1 MCGIF
6 GYVTTKEVEL
16 GPILIDAAK
25 RLTYRGYDSVGAATM
40 NHGKIDLRKDV
51 GKVEDVSVRYNFT
64 EMRGQRGITQ
74 LRWATFGEPS
84 QVNAQPHI
92 DSDGDMVGAH
102 NGNVVNNVELREQF
116 IAEGMTVRS
125 QNDGET
131 CVHAVERYIN
141 RGYEFIDAI
150 RLAYGDLEGDYAFV
164 IGRANDDKLYAF
176 KKGSGMV
183 VGLGE
188 GFTCV
193 SSDLPSILPLT
204 REVIR
209 PQDGEIVTLWADKV
223 EVRSVKD
230 GKLIDRKQETVTES
244 MDAVQKGGYPHFMLK
259 EIHEQSQVARELSHV
274 LNGNREVDAL
284 VEKMKNARHLYF
296 IGCGTSYHAA
306 SVGAV
311 YFAQLAG
318 RAVIPVLAPQFIPQ
332 YAPTVNHDD
341 VGIFVSQSG
350 ETKDVLNALEAAEAR
365 GMACFGLANVVGST
379 LTKTAS
385 FTLPLCCG
393 YEISVPATKTF
404 TNQVVTFLYLAYKMA
419 GLDTPPSVE
428 WAQPVSRPGGY
439 PSTSSGRRSTSG
451 ARNVF
456 EVIPELMDQT
466 LEMVAPQV
474 EAIAKDI
481 NEWND
486 LYCLGYGATLA
497 IAMEGALKL
506 KEITYAHCEG
516 MLSTEFK
523 HGPLSAV
530 SKGFPII
537 FVAGPNDVPLI
548 ISGIN
553 EVKVRGARTI
563 VIAEDDPRLRAN
575 GDDLVVIPKSDA
587 QISALLG
594 VLPLQLLSYHM
605 SVMRGF
611 DPDFPRNLSKT
622 LTVD

>member
-6 GYVTTKEVEL
+6 GYVTTNEVEL
-16 GPILIDAAK
+16 GPILIEAAK
-25 RLTYRGYDSVGAATM
+25 RLTYRGYDSVGAATL
-40 NHGKIDLRKDV
+40 NNGRIDLRKDV
-51 GKVEDVSVRYNFT
+51 GKVDSVAAKYKIAD
-64 EMRGQRGITQ
+64 MRGQRGITQ

-84 QVNAQPHI
+84 QINAQPHI

-164 IGRANDDKLYAF
+164 IGHANDDKLYAF

-230 GKLIDRKQETVTES
+230 GKKIDRMPETVTES

-259 EIHEQSQVARELSHV
+259 EIHEQAQVARELSHV
-274 LNGNREVDAL
+274 LNGNREVAAL
-284 VEKMKNARHLYF
+284 VEKMKKASHLYF

-306 SVGAV
+306 SVGSV

-318 RAVIPVLAPQFIPQ
+318 RAAIPVLAPQFIAQ

-379 LTKTAS
+379 LTKSAS
-385 FTLPLCCG
+385 LCLPLCCG

-404 TNQVVTFLYLAYKMA
+404 TNQVVTFLYLAYKLA
-419 GLDTPPSVE
+419 GKDVQELGS
-428 WAQPVSRPGGY
+428 
-439 PSTSSGRRSTSG
+439 
-451 ARNVF
+451 
-456 EVIPELMDQT
+456 IPDLMDKT
-466 LEMVAPQV
+466 LDMVAPQIEV
-474 EAIAKDI
+474 IARDI

-486 LYCLGYGATLA
+486 MYCLGYGATYP
-497 IAMEGALKL
+497 IALEGALKL

-537 FVAGPNDVPLI
+537 FVAGPKDVPLI
-548 ISGIN
+548 ISGLN

-563 VIAEDDPRLRAN
+563 VIAEEDARLRAN
-575 GDDLVVIPKSDA
+575 SDDLVVIPKSDP